1 MTTFIWKIKV
11 EVPYYE
17 RVVLRESI
25 ERDIPITPKMHVDKI
40 EYNPEGNYCILTV
53 STSVTACAEDTVNM
67 QADLEDRIVKRII
80 MGGDLQLEEEH
91 IEILSVDIQDHCPR
105 EPYPFIEEE
114 ET

>member
-17 RVVLRESI
+17 RIILRESI
-25 ERDIPITPKMHVDKI
+25 EQDIPMTPKMHVDKI

-67 QADLEDRIVKRII
+67 QADLEDRIVKRI

-105 EPYPFIEEE
+105 EPYPY
-114 ET
+114 